1 MVRKTGMDVKSTSRW
16 ETQLHNQ
23 AAEHAQT
30 VQGRLKVVHR
40 RLEGLQRGRH
50 SVHRHCWS
58 ICETKESQYTSA
70 TKDLR
75 ERRSPYKAKVEEKL
89 PELKRRADNERN
101 KHKQEAAA
109 AAAQLSK

>member
-1 MVRKTGMDVKSTSRW
+1 MDVKSTSRW

-30 VQGRLKVVHR
+30 VLGKLKVVHR

-50 SVHRHCWS
+50 SVHRHCRS
-58 ICETKESQYTSA
+58 ICETKESQYTRA